1 MLRIS
6 FIRIGHSKEHCITDE
21 RPNIRF
27 SLESD
32 VPGEAL
38 DHAVI
43 SCADWS
49 IETNDQLNNIYGGE
63 WAPFAQY
70 NVHIKAF
77 GTSGDVAEGEVT
89 FATGRLDTPWL
100 GKWVTDE
107 TYSFP
112 EGTSPL
118 PMVFR
123 KEFHIRRPLRRA
135 WINSTALGIYE
146 LHLNGQK
153 VGQDYFAPG
162 FTSYAHQIQ
171 YQTYDLTELLQEQN
185 QLSVTVA
192 GGWAAGV
199 FTMKRKSHIS
209 CDRQAFLGEI
219 HLEYEDGS
227 IEIIG
232 TNESWQVTEDSPY
245 SLAEWYDGETFDATF
260 NTDKAIWRNATITV
274 PQGEPKLLAQYG
286 PPVRA
291 SKTLKPISCIRA
303 PSGEWIY
310 DFGQNFSGIVCL
322 KIRNTVKEQTITVR
336 HAEVLVDGELF
347 VKPLRTAKAT
357 VTFTCKAGEQTYSPH
372 FTYMGFRYAGVSGI
386 DPEDLE
392 LTALV
397 LHSELE
403 RTGEFA
409 CSNELLNKLNE
420 NIRWGGLSNFVDIPT
435 DCPQRDE
442 RMGWTGDAAVFA
454 STACFNFDMSRFYDK
469 WLRDQSA
476 EQGPG
481 GGFPMV
487 IPQQGDEWTV
497 CATSCWGDSC
507 ILVPWAEY
515 LARGDMELLKRQYP
529 TMKKFLKAVKG
540 WANLLSIGH
549 SRYIWGYP
557 PFHFG
562 DWCAPGADFMFWV
575 MRAKWVGTSY
585 FANSCDIMAR
595 IAALLGEDQDAAYY
609 EKIRSKIILAHRKKL
624 TDGKGKLKN
633 EFQTAYTLPLHFG
646 MTDGEETKA
655 MVENLAKLLKKND
668 YKVGTG
674 FPGTPY
680 LLFALSDHGH
690 LEDAYRVLLQEDCP
704 GWLYAVKAGA
714 TTMWERWDA
723 LKPDGTVNMGL
734 GGDDGGMVSFN
745 HYANGAVGDWLYR
758 RVAGI
763 EPIEGGYR
771 KFRIAAMPGGGLT
784 HANGLVQTPFGTVSS
799 DWKITEKTFHIT
811 IQVPVSTECTLVLP
825 TGETHILQSG
835 QYSFHCPYGDIT

>member
-1 MLRIS
+1 MLRIAS
-6 FIRIGHSKEHCITDE
+6 IQIGHCESYCITDE
-21 RPNIRF
+21 RPDIRF
-27 SLESD
+27 SLVSD
-32 VPGEAL
+32 REGEAL
-38 DHAVI
+38 KSAII
-43 SCADWS
+43 SCGDWS
-49 IETNDQLNNIYGGE
+49 VETSDQLNNIYGGE
-63 WAPFAQY
+63 WKPFTEY
-70 NVHIKAF
+70 KIHIQAV
-77 GTSGDVAEGEVT
+77 GISGERAEAEAV
-89 FATGRLDTPWL
+89 FSTGRLDTLWSA
-100 GKWVTDE
+100 KWITDE
-107 TYSFP
+107 TYAFP
-112 EGTSPL
+112 QGTSPL
-118 PMVFR
+118 PMVFH
-123 KEFHIRRPLRRA
+123 KDFSVSKPLRRA

-146 LHLNGQK
+146 LQMNGKK
-153 VGQDYFAPG
+153 VGRDYFAPG

-171 YQTYDLTELLQEQN
+171 YQTFDLKGLLQVQN
-185 QLSVTVA
+185 RLTVTVA
-192 GGWAAGV
+192 GGWAAGA
-199 FTMKRKSHIS
+199 FTMKRKTHIS

-219 HLEYEDGS
+219 YLEYEDGS
-227 IEIIG
+227 TEIIG
-232 TNESWQVTEDSPY
+232 TDESWQVTEGSPY
-245 SLAEWYDGETFDATF
+245 TLAEWYDGETFDATF
-260 NTDKAIWRNATITV
+260 DERKANWHSAASTV
-274 PQGEPKLLAQYG
+274 PRGEPKLLAQYG
-286 PPVRA
+286 PSVRVHQV
-291 SKTLKPISCIRA
+291 LKPTSCTKT
-303 PSGEWIY
+303 PSGEWLY
-310 DFGQNFSGIVCL
+310 DFGQNFSGVVCMKIKNAVQGQQIV
-322 KIRNTVKEQTITVR
+322 VR
-336 HAEVLVDGELF
+336 HAEVMVDGELF
-347 VKPLRTAKAT
+347 VKPLRTAKAA
-357 VTFTCKAGEQTYSPH
+357 VTYICKEGEQTYSPR

-403 RTGEFA
+403 FVGEFS

-487 IPQQGDEWTV
+487 IPQQGDEWPV

-515 LARGDMELLKRQYP
+515 LARGDLELLKRQYP
-529 TMKKFLKAVKG
+529 AMKKFLKAVKG
-540 WANLLSIGH
+540 WANLLSVGH
-549 SRYIWGYP
+549 NRYIWGMP

-562 DWCAPGADFMFWV
+562 DWCAPGGDFMFWI

-585 FANSCDIMAR
+585 FANSCGILSK
-595 IAALLGEDQDAAYY
+595 IAGLLGEEQDAAYY
-609 EKIRSKIILAHRKKL
+609 KKLRNKIILAHRKVL
-624 TDGKGKLKN
+624 TDGKGKLKK

-646 MTDGEETKA
+646 MTEGEETEA
-655 MVENLAKLLKKND
+655 MAENLVQLLKQSD

-690 LEDAYRVLLQEDCP
+690 LEDAYRVLLQEECP

-714 TTMWERWDA
+714 TTIWERWDA
-723 LKPDGTVNMGL
+723 LKPDGTVNMGM

-763 EPIEGGYR
+763 EPLEGGYKR
-771 KFRIAAMPGGGLT
+771 FRIAPMPGGGLT
-784 HANGLVQTPFGTVSS
+784 SAHGEVKTPFGTVVS
-799 DWKITEKTFHIT
+799 DWNIVDGVFHLRV
-811 IQVPVSTECTLVLP
+811 QVPVSTTCELVLP
-825 TGETHILQSG
+825 NGQTHILQSG
-835 QYSFHCPYGDIT
+835 SYCLEAGKEE

>member
-1 MLRIS
+1 MLRIAS
-6 FIRIGHSKEHCITDE
+6 VQIGHQKDGCVTDE

-27 SLESD
+27 SLASD

-38 DHAVI
+38 ERAVI
-43 SCADWS
+43 SCGGWS
-49 IETNDQLNNIYGGE
+49 VETVDQLNNVYGGE
-63 WAPFAQY
+63 WKPFRDY
-70 NVHIKAF
+70 IVHIRVTGK
-77 GTSGDVAEGEVT
+77 SGETAEADAS
-89 FATGRLDTPWL
+89 FSTGRLDTPWTA
-100 GKWVTDE
+100 KWITDE
-107 TYSFP
+107 SYSFP
-112 EGTSPL
+112 RGTSPL

-123 KEFHIRRPLRRA
+123 KEFSVSKPLRRA
-135 WINSTALGIYE
+135 WIHSTGLGVYE
-146 LHLNGQK
+146 LTLNGQK

-171 YQTYDLTELLQEQN
+171 YQTYDLTALVREEN
-185 QLSVTVA
+185 QITATVA
-192 GGWAAGV
+192 GGWAAGA

-219 HLEYEDGS
+219 RLEYEDGTT
-227 IEIIG
+227 EIIG
-232 TNESWQVTEDSPY
+232 TDESWQVTEDSSY
-245 SLAEWYDGETFDATF
+245 ALAEWYDGETFDAAF
-260 NTDKAIWRNATITV
+260 DAGEAVWRSAAVTA
-274 PQGEPKLLAQYG
+274 PRGEPKLLAQYG

-291 SKTLKPISCIRA
+291 HETLKPVSCTKA
-303 PSGEWIY
+303 PGGEWIY
-310 DFGQNFSGIVCL
+310 DFGQNFSGVVCL
-322 KIRNTVKEQTITVR
+322 NIKKAFKGQKITVR

-347 VKPLRTAKAT
+347 VKALRTAKAT
-357 VTFTCKAGEQTYSPH
+357 LTYLCKEGAQSYSPH

-386 DPEDLE
+386 DPEDVE

-403 RTGEFA
+403 SVGEFL
-409 CSNELLNKLNE
+409 CSNELLNRLNE
-420 NIRWGGLSNFVDIPT
+420 NIRWGGVSNFVDIPT

-469 WLRDQSA
+469 WLLDQLA

-515 LARGDMELLKRQYP
+515 LARGDLRLLKRQYP
-529 TMKKFLKAVKG
+529 AMKKFLKAVKG
-540 WANLLSIGH
+540 WANFLSVGH
-549 SRYIWGYP
+549 SRYIWGIP

-562 DWCAPGADFMFWV
+562 DWCAPGGDFMFWV
-575 MRAKWVGTSY
+575 LRAKWVATPY
-585 FANSCDIMAR
+585 FANSCAILAKIAR
-595 IAALLGEDQDAAYY
+595 LLGEEQDAAHY
-609 EKIRSKIILAHRKKL
+609 EELRSKIILAHRKKL
-624 TDGKGKLKN
+624 TDGKGKLKK

-646 MTDGEETKA
+646 MTEGEETKA
-655 MVENLAKLLKKND
+655 MADNLARLLKND
-668 YKVGTG
+668 GYRVGTG

-690 LEDAYRVLLQEDCP
+690 PEDAYRVLLQEDCP

-714 TTMWERWDA
+714 TTLWERWDA
-723 LKPDGTVNMGL
+723 LKPDGTVNMGQ
-734 GGDDGGMVSFN
+734 DSENGGMVSFN

-771 KFRIAAMPGGGLT
+771 RFRVAPMPGGKLT
-784 HANGLVQTPFGTVSS
+784 HAGAKVCTPYGTAATRWEIGEGMFRIRV
-799 DWKITEKTFHIT
+799 T
-811 IQVPVSTECTLVLP
+811 VPVSAQCELTLP
-825 TGETHILQSG
+825 NGESHLLQSG
-835 QYSFHCPYGDIT
+835 SHYFCCPISD

>member
-6 FIRIGHSKEHCITDE
+6 SILINHCRGNCITDE
-21 RPNIRF
+21 KPNIRF

-32 VPGEAL
+32 IAGEAL
-38 DHAVI
+38 DYAVI
-43 SCADWS
+43 TCGDWS
-49 IETNDQLNNIYGGE
+49 IETTDQLNNIYGGE
-63 WAPFAQY
+63 MQPFATY
-70 NVHIKAF
+70 TVHIHATGLSGESAEAEAAF
-77 GTSGDVAEGEVT
+77 S
-89 FATGRLDTPWL
+89 TGRLDMPWA
-100 GKWVTDE
+100 GKWITDE

-112 EGTSPL
+112 QGTSPV

-123 KEFHIRRPLRRA
+123 KQFPVQKPLRRA

-146 LHLNGQK
+146 LNLNGQK

-162 FTSYAHQIQ
+162 FTSYVHQIQ
-171 YQTYDLTELLQEQN
+171 YQTYDLMELLQEQN
-185 QLSVTVA
+185 LLSITVA
-192 GGWAAGV
+192 GGWAAGT

-219 HLEYEDGS
+219 HLEYEDGTS
-227 IEIIG
+227 EVIG
-232 TNESWQVTEDSPY
+232 TDESWQVTEDSPY
-245 SLAEWYDGETFDATF
+245 KLAEWYDGETFDATF
-260 NTDKAIWRNATITV
+260 EESCANWRNASVTE
-274 PQGEPKLLAQYG
+274 PRDEPKLLAQYG
-286 PPVRA
+286 QPVRVG
-291 SKTLKPISCIRA
+291 KILVPISCTKA
-303 PSGEWIY
+303 ASGELIY
-310 DFGQNFSGIVCL
+310 DFGQNFSGVICA
-322 KIRNTVKEQTITVR
+322 KIKNAACGQTVIVR

-357 VTFTCKAGEQTYSPH
+357 AIYICKNGEQTYSPH

-403 RTGEFA
+403 RTGEFI

-454 STACFNFDMSRFYDK
+454 STACYNFDMSRFYDK

-515 LARGDMELLKRQYP
+515 LARGDLELLKRQYP
-529 TMKKFLKAVKG
+529 TMKRFLKAVKG
-540 WANLLSIGH
+540 WANLLSLGH

-562 DWCAPGADFMFWV
+562 DWCAPGGDFMFWV

-585 FANSCDIMAR
+585 FANSCGIMAK
-595 IAALLGEDQDAAYY
+595 IAALLGENQDAAYY
-609 EKIRSKIILAHRKKL
+609 EKLRKKIILAHRKKL

-646 MTDGEETKA
+646 MTEGKETEA
-655 MVENLAKLLKKND
+655 MADNLAALLKKNN

-680 LLFALSDHGH
+680 LLFALSDHNH
-690 LEDAYRVLLQEDCP
+690 LEDAYRVLLQEECP

-723 LKPDGTVNMGL
+723 LKPDGTVNMGT

-745 HYANGAVGDWLYR
+745 HYANGAVGDWMYR

-771 KFRIAAMPGGGLT
+771 KFCIAPMPGGGLT
-784 HANGLVQTPFGTVSS
+784 NAYGCIMSPYGKISSRWEITDDIFTITV
-799 DWKITEKTFHIT
+799 E
-811 IQVPVSTECTLVLP
+811 VPVSTTCWLNLP
-825 TGETHILQSG
+825 NKEIYELSSG
-835 QYSFHCPYGDIT
+835 IHQFRCEF

>member
-1 MLRIS
+1 MLRFASIQ
-6 FIRIGHSKEHCITDE
+6 IGHQTSHCITDE

-32 VPGEAL
+32 VQGEAL
-38 DHAVI
+38 KSAVI
-43 SCADWS
+43 SCGDWS
-49 IETNDQLNNIYGGE
+49 VETATQLNTVYGGP
-63 WAPFAQY
+63 WKPFTEY
-70 NVHIKAF
+70 TVHIKAI
-77 GTSGDVAEGEVT
+77 GTSGEIAEADAA
-89 FATGRLDTPWL
+89 FSTGRLDTPWSA
-100 GKWVTDE
+100 KWITDE
-107 TYSFP
+107 NYSFAQ
-112 EGTSPL
+112 GTSPL
-118 PMVFR
+118 PMVFQ
-123 KEFHIRRPLRRA
+123 KNFSVSKPLRRA

-146 LHLNGQK
+146 LALNGQK

-171 YQTYDLTELLQEQN
+171 YQTYDLMPLLQEEN
-185 QLSVTVA
+185 QLTVTVA
-192 GGWAAGV
+192 GGWAAGA
-199 FTMKRKSHIS
+199 FTMKRKSHVS

-219 HLEYEDGS
+219 HLEYEDGLT
-227 IEIIG
+227 EIIG
-232 TNESWQVTEDSPY
+232 TDESWQVTEDSPY
-245 SLAEWYDGETFDATF
+245 ALAEWYDGETFDATF
-260 NTDKAIWRNATITV
+260 DESKAIWKNATITA
-274 PQGEPKLLAQYG
+274 PHGEPKLLAQYG

-291 SKTLKPISCIRA
+291 HEVLKPVSCTKA
-303 PSGEWIY
+303 PSGEWVY
-310 DFGQNFSGIVCL
+310 DFGQNFSGVVSL
-322 KIRNTVKEQTITVR
+322 KIKNADKGRKITIR

-357 VTFTCKAGEQTYSPH
+357 LTYVCKEGDQTYSPR

-386 DPEDLE
+386 DSEEVE
-392 LTALV
+392 LTVLV

-403 RTGEFA
+403 SIGEFR
-409 CSNELLNKLNE
+409 CSNELLNKLNK

-454 STACFNFDMSRFYDK
+454 STACFNFDMSRFYNK

-515 LARGDMELLKRQYP
+515 LARGDLELLKRQYP

-540 WANLLSIGH
+540 WANLLSVGH

-562 DWCAPGADFMFWV
+562 DWCAPGGDFMFWV

-585 FANSCDIMAR
+585 FANSCAILAK
-595 IAALLGEDQDAAYY
+595 IAKLLGEEQDAAYY
-609 EKIRSKIILAHRKKL
+609 EALRKKIILAHRKKL
-624 TDGKGKLKN
+624 TNGKGKLKK

-646 MTDGEETKA
+646 MTEGEETRVMA
-655 MVENLAKLLKKND
+655 DNLAQLLKKD
-668 YKVGTG
+668 GYKVGTG

-714 TTMWERWDA
+714 TTIWERWDA
-723 LKPDGTVNMGL
+723 RKPDGTVNMGT

-763 EPIEGGYR
+763 EPIEGGYKR
-771 KFRIAAMPGGGLT
+771 FRIAPMPGGGLT
-784 HANGLVQTPFGTVSS
+784 NACGKVRTPYGAVAS
-799 DWKITEKTFHIT
+799 DWTITDGVFQ
-811 IQVPVSTECTLVLP
+811 IQVTVPVSARCELTLP
-825 TGETHILQSG
+825 NGESHTLQSG
-835 QYSFHCPYGDIT
+835 TYTFSCPYGE

>member
-1 MLRIS
+1 MLSISRIE
-6 FIRIGHSKEHCITDE
+6 IDHVTNGCITDK

-32 VPGEAL
+32 VTGEAL
-38 DHAVI
+38 KSAII
-43 SCADWS
+43 SCGDWS
-49 IETNDQLNNIYGGE
+49 VETTDQLNNIYDGP
-63 WAPFAQY
+63 WQPFTEY
-70 NVHIKAF
+70 TIHIKAV
-77 GTSGDVAEGEVT
+77 GTSGEIAEADAA
-89 FATGRLDTPWL
+89 FSTGRLDTPWSA
-100 GKWVTDE
+100 KWITDE
-107 TYSFP
+107 SYSFP
-112 EGTSPL
+112 QGTSPL
-118 PMVFR
+118 PMVFQ
-123 KEFHIRRPLRRA
+123 KQFSVSKLLRQA
-135 WINSTALGIYE
+135 WINSTALGVYE
-146 LHLNGQK
+146 ISLNGQK

-171 YQTYDLTELLQEQN
+171 YQTYDLMPLLQEEN
-185 QLSVTVA
+185 QLTVTVA
-192 GGWAAGV
+192 GGWAAGA

-219 HLEYEDGS
+219 RLEYEDGTT
-227 IEIIG
+227 EIIG
-232 TNESWQVTEDSPY
+232 TDESWQVTEDSTY

-260 NTDKAIWRNATITV
+260 DASTAVWHNATITT
-274 PQGEPKLLAQYG
+274 PRGEPKLLAQYG

-291 SKTLKPISCIRA
+291 HEVLKPVSCNKA
-303 PSGEWIY
+303 PGGEWIY
-310 DFGQNFSGIVCL
+310 DFGQNFSGVVSL
-322 KIRNTVKEQTITVR
+322 KIKNADKGQKITIR

-357 VTFTCKAGEQTYSPH
+357 LTYLCKEGDQTYSPR
-372 FTYMGFRYAGVSGI
+372 FTYMGFRYAGISGI
-386 DPEDLE
+386 DPEDVE

-403 RTGEFA
+403 SIGEFS

-420 NIRWGGLSNFVDIPT
+420 NIRWGGLSNFMDIPT

-515 LARGDMELLKRQYP
+515 LARGDLELLKRQYP
-529 TMKKFLKAVKG
+529 TMKKFLKAVEG
-540 WANLLSIGH
+540 WANLLSVGH

-562 DWCAPGADFMFWV
+562 DWCAPGGDFMFWV

-585 FANSCDIMAR
+585 FANSCAILSK
-595 IAALLGEDQDAAYY
+595 IAKLLGEEQDAAYY
-609 EKIRSKIILAHRKKL
+609 QELRSKIILAHRKKL
-624 TDGKGKLKN
+624 TNGKGKLKK

-646 MTDGEETKA
+646 MTEGEETKA
-655 MVENLAKLLKKND
+655 MADNLSKLLKKD
-668 YKVGTG
+668 GYKVGTG

-714 TTMWERWDA
+714 TTIWERWDA

-734 GGDDGGMVSFN
+734 GGENSGMVSFN

-763 EPIEGGYR
+763 EPMEGGYKR
-771 KFRIAAMPGGGLT
+771 FRIEPMPGGNLAYAQARVKCPYGMI
-784 HANGLVQTPFGTVSS
+784 SS
-799 DWKITEKTFHIT
+799 DWRIEDNTFA
-811 IQVPVSTECTLVLP
+811 IQVEVPVSATCTLILP
-825 TGETHILQSG
+825 NGETHTLSSG
-835 QYSFHCPYGDIT
+835 TYTFCCPW